1 MSSSETH
8 QNQAPGE
15 QYFPPP
21 PPGPPPSQQQQQQDH
36 QSHPPQTEQHFPP
49 PPPGPPPPQQQQQS
63 YPQFAPPPQQAELQS
78 YQPQDAHQQDQ
89 HQQHQQH
96 QQQDHQPTEQQHFPP
111 PPPGPPPP
119 QSYQPQQQQQQQQQ
133 QYQPPQD
140 FSQQHGQQQQP
151 YNPQA
156 QVPQQ
161 QASSYSIPAYNP
173 ANPVFAPPPSNNLN
187 DPPSPA
193 GYQPQ
198 ADGQQ
203 PYQQHQ
209 QQHAPPSPQHG
220 SGDEQQGH
228 HKSGWG
234 ERLSALGMK
243 AAAPINSIAH
253 KLGSQSFLP
262 ETLDKECEKAAT
274 ILKAFCKK
282 GVYADPAA
290 TSVPTS
296 TDPNARESTDRVI
309 DPTKEKPKNRVIVT
323 IPPRIISKAVGLAIF
338 TTLRAG
344 FQISGATGSGILIAR
359 LPDGSWSPPS
369 GIQLHSVGGGF
380 QIGLDIYDCV
390 CVINNREA
398 LAAFTNTRV
407 SLGSDL
413 AVVAGPYGA
422 GAAVEFGTSLDAKT
436 ARDDG
441 RPPSSQGQGQDQQSQ
456 QQQQQSLQ
464 PPEAADKK
472 SHRRSLSAS
481 ATKPVFSYVKS
492 RGFYAGIRVDGTVV
506 AERKDANAAF
516 YGQTVSV
523 DQILKGQVPSQ
534 GPPGMW
540 PAGAQTL
547 FSVLRGAEAGVLQA
561 SSHEQQ
567 QPPSSPGHH
576 QQQAPQG
583 YYPQQGQAQGRSAEQ
598 QSYPY
603 VPPPPS
609 YADSGPRPIDG
620 DIKYA

>member
-1 MSSSETH
+1 MSSSEN
-8 QNQAPGE
+8 QQSQAPGE

-21 PPGPPPSQQQQQQDH
+21 PPGPPPASTQQQQPYPQFPPPPQQPEP
-36 QSHPPQTEQHFPP
+36 QSHQAQDPSHQAEFQQQQHEQAQPLPTSQQQHFPP
-49 PPPGPPPPQQQQQS
+49 PPPGPPPPQQQQ
-63 YPQFAPPPQQAELQS
+63 PQ
-78 YQPQDAHQQDQ
+78 YQPQ
-89 HQQHQQH
+89 
-96 QQQDHQPTEQQHFPP
+96 HQP
-111 PPPGPPPP
+111 
-119 QSYQPQQQQQQQQQ
+119 SQQQQQQQQQ
-133 QYQPPQD
+133 QPAQPQPPI
-140 FSQQHGQQQQP
+140 
-151 YNPQA
+151 QA
-156 QVPQQ
+156 
-161 QASSYSIPAYNP
+161 ANYAIPAYDP
-173 ANPVFAPPPSNNLN
+173 ANPVFAPPPSNAL
-187 DPPSPA
+187 DEPASPSAHHQPPVE
-193 GYQPQ
+193 
-198 ADGQQ
+198 GQQ
-203 PYQQHQ
+203 QQHQ
-209 QQHAPPSPQHG
+209 QQLYQQAPQSPQHQTAG
-220 SGDEQQGH
+220 EQHGH
-228 HKSGWG
+228 HKLGWG

-262 ETLDKECEKAAT
+262 ETLDKECDKAAT

-296 TDPNARESTDRVI
+296 TDPNAVESTDRVI

-323 IPPRIISKAVGLAIF
+323 IPPKVISKAVGLAIF

-344 FQISGATGSGILIAR
+344 FQVSGATGSGILIAR

-390 CVINNREA
+390 CVINSKEA

-422 GAAVEFGTSLDAKT
+422 GAAVEFGAALEPKGKHGHQEGPEA
-436 ARDDG
+436 
-441 RPPSSQGQGQDQQSQ
+441 Q
-456 QQQQQSLQ
+456 QQQPPQNLQ
-464 PPEAADKK
+464 PEDNSKK

-492 RGFYAGIRVDGTVV
+492 RGFYAGIRIDGTVV
-506 AERKDANAAF
+506 AERKEANAAF
-516 YGQTVSV
+516 YGQTVTV
-523 DQILKGQVPSQ
+523 DQILKGQVPPQ

-540 PAGAQTL
+540 PTGAQTL
-547 FSVLRGAEAGVLQA
+547 YTVLKGAEAGALQA
-561 SSHEQQ
+561 FSGD
-567 QPPSSPGHH
+567 SSPRLH
-576 QQQAPQG
+576 QQQAAQG
-583 YYPQQGQAQGRSAEQ
+583 YDYPHPGPGQQQTS
-598 QSYPY
+598 
-603 VPPPPS
+603 PPS

>member
-1 MSSSETH
+1 MSSSEK

-21 PPGPPPSQQQQQQDH
+21 PPGPPPQQQQQQ
-36 QSHPPQTEQHFPP
+36 P
-49 PPPGPPPPQQQQQS
+49 
-63 YPQFAPPPQQAELQS
+63 YPTFAPPPQS
-78 YQPQDAHQQDQ
+78 HQ
-89 HQQHQQH
+89 
-96 QQQDHQPTEQQHFPP
+96 E
-111 PPPGPPPP
+111 
-119 QSYQPQQQQQQQQQ
+119 QQQQQQQQQ
-133 QYQPPQD
+133 THPNFPPPPQQSGSQSPQPPHDPLQHHQQTGQQQFPPPPPQQHQD
-140 FSQQHGQQQQP
+140 FSQQHNQQQQNQT
-151 YNPQA
+151 YNPQTY
-156 QVPQQ
+156 QPQQ
-161 QASSYSIPAYNP
+161 QQTSAYSIPAYNP
-173 ANPVFAPPPSNNLN
+173 ANPVFAPPPSNALN
-187 DPPSPA
+187 EPASPS
-193 GYQPQ
+193 GYQPS
-198 ADGQQ
+198 AEGQ
-203 PYQQHQ
+203 QQHQ
-209 QQHAPPSPQHG
+209 HQNQQQHSPSPDPLAYGDDHG
-220 SGDEQQGH
+220 Q

-234 ERLSALGMK
+234 ERLSALGIK

-282 GVYADPAA
+282 GVYADPAG
-290 TSVPTS
+290 TSLPTS
-296 TDPNARESTDRVI
+296 TDPNAAESTDRVI

-323 IPPRIISKAVGLAIF
+323 IPPKVISKAVGLAIF

-344 FQISGATGSGILIAR
+344 FQVSGATGSGILIAR

-422 GAAVEFGTSLDAKT
+422 GAAVEFGTSLDPKGGS
-436 ARDDG
+436 RG
-441 RPPSSQGQGQDQQSQ
+441 NSRPSSSQGQDSQQALQAQQQHQ
-456 QQQQQSLQ
+456 QQQQNLQ
-464 PPEAADKK
+464 PDSTDKK

-481 ATKPVFSYVKS
+481 AAKPVFSYVKS
-492 RGFYAGIRVDGTVV
+492 RGFYAGIRIDGTVV

-516 YGQTVSV
+516 YGQSVSV

-540 PAGAQTL
+540 PAGAHTL
-547 FSVLRGAEAGVLQA
+547 FGVLKGAEAGVLQA
-561 SSHEQQ
+561 SSHENEQR
-567 QPPSSPGHH
+567 PTSPGHH
-576 QQQAPQG
+576 QQQ
-583 YYPQQGQAQGRSAEQ
+583 YPPASPSHFQQGQGQGQNHE
-598 QSYPY
+598 QSYPA
-603 VPPPPS
+603 VAIPPS
-609 YADSGPRPIDG
+609 YAESGPRPYDG

>member
-1 MSSSETH
+1 
-8 QNQAPGE
+8 
-15 QYFPPP
+15 
-21 PPGPPPSQQQQQQDH
+21 
-36 QSHPPQTEQHFPP
+36 
-49 PPPGPPPPQQQQQS
+49 
-63 YPQFAPPPQQAELQS
+63 
-78 YQPQDAHQQDQ
+78 
-89 HQQHQQH
+89 
-96 QQQDHQPTEQQHFPP
+96 
-111 PPPGPPPP
+111 
-119 QSYQPQQQQQQQQQ
+119 
-133 QYQPPQD
+133 
-140 FSQQHGQQQQP
+140 
-151 YNPQA
+151 
-156 QVPQQ
+156 
-161 QASSYSIPAYNP
+161 
-173 ANPVFAPPPSNNLN
+173 
-187 DPPSPA
+187 
-193 GYQPQ
+193 
-198 ADGQQ
+198 
-203 PYQQHQ
+203 
-209 QQHAPPSPQHG
+209 
-220 SGDEQQGH
+220 
-228 HKSGWG
+228 
-234 ERLSALGMK
+234 MK

-296 TDPNARESTDRVI
+296 TDPNAKESTDRVI

-323 IPPRIISKAVGLAIF
+323 IPPKIISKAVGLAIF

-441 RPPSSQGQGQDQQSQ
+441 RPPSSQGQGQGQGQDQQS
-456 QQQQQSLQ
+456 QQQSLQ

-540 PAGAQTL
+540 PAGAHTL
-547 FSVLRGAEAGVLQA
+547 FSVLKGAEAGVLQA

-567 QPPSSPGHH
+567 QPPASPGHH
-576 QQQAPQG
+576 QQPAPQG
-583 YYPQQGQAQGRSAEQ
+583 YYPQQGQGQGPSTEQ

>member
-1 MSSSETH
+1 
-8 QNQAPGE
+8 
-15 QYFPPP
+15 
-21 PPGPPPSQQQQQQDH
+21 
-36 QSHPPQTEQHFPP
+36 
-49 PPPGPPPPQQQQQS
+49 
-63 YPQFAPPPQQAELQS
+63 
-78 YQPQDAHQQDQ
+78 
-89 HQQHQQH
+89 
-96 QQQDHQPTEQQHFPP
+96 
-111 PPPGPPPP
+111 
-119 QSYQPQQQQQQQQQ
+119 
-133 QYQPPQD
+133 
-140 FSQQHGQQQQP
+140 
-151 YNPQA
+151 
-156 QVPQQ
+156 
-161 QASSYSIPAYNP
+161 
-173 ANPVFAPPPSNNLN
+173 
-187 DPPSPA
+187 
-193 GYQPQ
+193 
-198 ADGQQ
+198 
-203 PYQQHQ
+203 
-209 QQHAPPSPQHG
+209 
-220 SGDEQQGH
+220 
-228 HKSGWG
+228 
-234 ERLSALGMK
+234 MK
-243 AAAPINSIAH
+243 AAAPINNIAH

-274 ILKAFCKK
+274 ISKVYLEK

-323 IPPRIISKAVGLAIF
+323 IPPKIISKAVGLAIF

-436 ARDDG
+436 TRDDG
-441 RPPSSQGQGQDQQSQ
+441 RPPSSQGQGQDQQS

-534 GPPGMW
+534 GPPEMW

-567 QPPSSPGHH
+567 QPPASPGHH
-576 QQQAPQG
+576 QQPTPHSH
-583 YYPQQGQAQGRSAEQ
+583 YPQQGQGQGPSTKQ

>member
-1 MSSSETH
+1 
-8 QNQAPGE
+8 
-15 QYFPPP
+15 
-21 PPGPPPSQQQQQQDH
+21 
-36 QSHPPQTEQHFPP
+36 
-49 PPPGPPPPQQQQQS
+49 PPPQQPES
-63 YPQFAPPPQQAELQS
+63 QS
-78 YQPQDAHQQDQ
+78 YQPHDPY
-89 HQQHQQH
+89 QQH
-96 QQQDHQPTEQQHFPP
+96 QQQDHQHQPEDQKPGQTQHQQTSQQQFPP
-111 PPPGPPPP
+111 PPPLP
-119 QSYQPQQQQQQQQQ
+119 QYQPRPQQQ
-133 QYQPPQD
+133 QYQPQD
-140 FSQQHGQQQQP
+140 SSQQT

-156 QVPQQ
+156 QQT
-161 QASSYSIPAYNP
+161 SSYSIPAYNP
-173 ANPVFAPPPSNNLN
+173 ANPVFAPPPLNILN
-187 DPPSPA
+187 DPASPST
-193 GYQPQ
+193 YQPP
-198 ADGQQ
+198 ADGQHQ
-203 PYQQHQ
+203 QYQQQHQ
-209 QQHAPPSPQHG
+209 PPSPQHAP
-220 SGDEQQGH
+220 GDEQGH
-228 HKSGWG
+228 HKIGWS

-282 GVYADPAA
+282 GVYADPAGN
-290 TSVPTS
+290 SPPTS
-296 TDPNARESTDRVI
+296 TDPNAVESTDRVI

-323 IPPRIISKAVGLAIF
+323 IPPKVISKAVGLAIF

-344 FQISGATGSGILIAR
+344 FQVSGATGSGILIAR

-422 GAAVEFGTSLDAKT
+422 GGAVEFGTSLDHG
-436 ARDDG
+436 RGDG
-441 RPPSSQGQGQDQQSQ
+441 RPPSSQGKESHAQ
-456 QQQQQSLQ
+456 QQQQQQQQQQHQSQQNLQ
-464 PPEAADKK
+464 PLDAADKK

-481 ATKPVFSYVKS
+481 AVKPVFSYVKS
-492 RGFYAGIRVDGTVV
+492 RGFYAGIRIDGTVV

-516 YGQTVSV
+516 YGQNVSV
-523 DQILKGQVPSQ
+523 DQILKGQVPPQ

-547 FSVLRGAEAGVLQA
+547 FSVLKGAEAGALQA

-567 QPPSSPGHH
+567 QPPAGSGH
-576 QQQAPQG
+576 PQH
-583 YYPQQGQAQGRSAEQ
+583 GQAQAQPAHEQ
-598 QSYPY
+598 TYPP
-603 VPPPPS
+603 VPLPPS

-620 DIKYA
+620 DVKYA

>member
-1 MSSSETH
+1 MSSSDK

-21 PPGPPPSQQQQQQDH
+21 PPGPPPQQQQ
-36 QSHPPQTEQHFPP
+36 PYPTFA
-49 PPPGPPPPQQQQQS
+49 PPPQQQQQ
-63 YPQFAPPPQQAELQS
+63 
-78 YQPQDAHQQDQ
+78 
-89 HQQHQQH
+89 H
-96 QQQDHQPTEQQHFPP
+96 QQQSYNPQTYQP
-111 PPPGPPPP
+111 
-119 QSYQPQQQQQQQQQ
+119 QPQQQQT
-133 QYQPPQD
+133 
-140 FSQQHGQQQQP
+140 S
-151 YNPQA
+151 A
-156 QVPQQ
+156 
-161 QASSYSIPAYNP
+161 YSIPAYNP
-173 ANPVFAPPPSNNLN
+173 ANPVFAPPPSNALHE
-187 DPPSPA
+187 PASPS
-193 GYQPQ
+193 GYQPSSE
-198 ADGQQ
+198 GQ
-203 PYQQHQ
+203 QQHQ
-209 QQHAPPSPQHG
+209 HQHQNQQQQHSPSPDPLAYGDDHG
-220 SGDEQQGH
+220 Q

-290 TSVPTS
+290 TSLPTS
-296 TDPNARESTDRVI
+296 TDPNAAESTDRVI
-309 DPTKEKPKNRVIVT
+309 DPTREKPKNRVIVT
-323 IPPRIISKAVGLAIF
+323 IPPKVISKAVGLAIF

-344 FQISGATGSGILIAR
+344 FQVSGATGSGILIAR

-422 GAAVEFGTSLDAKT
+422 GAAVEFGTSLDP
-436 ARDDG
+436 RG
-441 RPPSSQGQGQDQQSQ
+441 GSSRGNSRPSSAHGQDSQ
-456 QQQQQSLQ
+456 QQQQSQQNLQ
-464 PPEAADKK
+464 PDSTDKK

-481 ATKPVFSYVKS
+481 AAKPVFSYVKS
-492 RGFYAGIRVDGTVV
+492 RGFYAGIRIDGTVV

-516 YGQTVSV
+516 YGQSVSV
-523 DQILKGQVPSQ
+523 DQILKGQVPPQ

-540 PAGAQTL
+540 PAGAHTL
-547 FSVLRGAEAGVLQA
+547 FGVLKGAEAGVLQA
-561 SSHEQQ
+561 SSHENEQR
-567 QPPSSPGHH
+567 PTSSGHH
-576 QQQAPQG
+576 QQQP
-583 YYPQQGQAQGRSAEQ
+583 PVSPSHFQQGQGQGQ
-598 QSYPY
+598 QSYPA
-603 VPPPPS
+603 VAIPPS
-609 YADSGPRPIDG
+609 YAESGPRPYDG